1 MPLMYIICYMAYSTV
16 NHQALYGFSEI
27 LQLLRRQDKSRLI
40 HVRPHPEWTKA
51 SEKSMA
57 HPLGY
62 RVFNKKHR
70 SIASK
75 ISRILV
81 YVDSFF
87 IFSASPVDFTSRTG
101 ESHRW
106 WSADVWDG
114 EEKPAG
120 YSSHCPSVALRI
132 DTFGH

>member
-1 MPLMYIICYMAYSTV
+1 
-16 NHQALYGFSEI
+16 
-27 LQLLRRQDKSRLI
+27 
-40 HVRPHPEWTKA
+40 
-51 SEKSMA
+51 MA

-62 RVFNKKHR
+62 RVFKKKHR

-87 IFSASPVDFTSRTG
+87 SFSASPVDFSSRG
-101 ESHRW
+101 MSHR

-132 DTFGH
+132 DTIGR